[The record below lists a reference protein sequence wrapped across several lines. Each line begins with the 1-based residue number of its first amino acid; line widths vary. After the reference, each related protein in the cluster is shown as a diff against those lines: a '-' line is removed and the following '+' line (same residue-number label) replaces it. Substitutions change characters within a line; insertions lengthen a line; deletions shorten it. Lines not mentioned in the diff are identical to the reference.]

1 MLNSLIKMGF
11 LAFILLLPAAAQ
23 SAMEALEDEELSEHT
38 GAAITIGWQNLRFLA
53 GPTTYLEAKGDFTL
67 APSAPWKRGDLRYYG
82 FGYSGVT
89 PVAAYAGTCSA
100 GYAGLG
106 CPIGNLIPYF
116 MPFDNPLI
124 IRVFDYTA
132 IRFGGTNLTQ
142 TVFEF
147 LGPTNSSP
155 FRYSW
160 WADLLVN
167 SSTSSRLQG
176 QAVSNNVKLSTVEN
190 GVRNNM
196 KIRLVRHTNPL
207 DPTIGLIFEN
217 HWSGDFRYSV
227 NQAFYSPDTFGVPP
241 VFTSSEGFY
250 ALNVKSF
257 WPLGQLHYQSWTFDD
272 NGIGPTGS
280 GNGNFRWEVTTPT
293 AAGAY
298 NNFYAVA
305 TGDTRGYQRRSTTA
319 NTIVKPSNAA
329 LTAANWYRTHA
340 YIAFGDWWPNVNHY
354 RFPRSNTSGSPD
366 TPILPTYPNHWL
378 DSGLTGCSGATSVTS
393 GVGCNGRYSTS
404 DGMFFVSYDPSGGG
418 NPPDPSGYPAP
429 VYSAYTGSRFYAWSD
444 TLNPDDFS
452 GDGDNTR
459 FGVARINNPWNG
471 PTNMVNLGDGRVYG
485 VLVNHIKL
493 ETKGI

>member
-1 MLNSLIKMGF
+1 MLNPLIKKVF

-23 SAMEALEDEELSEHT
+23 SALEALEDEELSEQT

-53 GPTTYLEAKGDFTL
+53 GPTTYLEAKGDYTV
-67 APSAPWKRGDLRYYG
+67 APVAPWKRGDLRYYG

-100 GYAGLG
+100 GYAGMG

-116 MPFDNPLI
+116 MAFDNPLI

-132 IRFGGTNLTQ
+132 IRYGGTNLTQ
-142 TVFEF
+142 TVFEL

-167 SSTSSRLQG
+167 NSTATRLQG

-196 KIRLVRHTNPL
+196 KIRFLPHSNPL
-207 DPTIGLIFEN
+207 DPTVAMIFEN

-227 NQAFYSPDTFGVPP
+227 NQAFFSPDTFGVPP

-250 ALNVKSF
+250 ALNAKSF

-272 NGIGPTGS
+272 VPTDP
-280 GNGNFRWEVTTPT
+280 GNFRWEITTPT
-293 AAGAY
+293 SAGATA
-298 NNFYAVA
+298 NFYAVA
-305 TGDTRGYQRRSTTA
+305 TGDTLGYLRRNATTGVIA
-319 NTIVKPSNAA
+319 KPANAA

-340 YIAFGDWWPNVNHY
+340 YLTFGDWWPNVTHY
-354 RFPRSNTSGSPD
+354 HPFPQDGAPARPAN
-366 TPILPTYPNHWL
+366 PNHWL
-378 DSGLTGCSGATSVTS
+378 DSGLTGCSGTTPVTN
-393 GVGCNGRYSTS
+393 GVGCNGRYSTT

-418 NPPDPSGYPAP
+418 NPPNPGGYLPPA
-429 VYSAYTGSRFYAWSD
+429 YTAYTGSRFYAWSD
-444 TLNPDDFS
+444 TFNPADYNGA
-452 GDGDNTR
+452 GDTTY
-459 FGVARINNPWNG
+459 GVARINNPWNG
-471 PTNMVNLGDGRVYG
+471 PTNMVNLGDGRVWG
-485 VLVNHIKL
+485 VLVNHVKL